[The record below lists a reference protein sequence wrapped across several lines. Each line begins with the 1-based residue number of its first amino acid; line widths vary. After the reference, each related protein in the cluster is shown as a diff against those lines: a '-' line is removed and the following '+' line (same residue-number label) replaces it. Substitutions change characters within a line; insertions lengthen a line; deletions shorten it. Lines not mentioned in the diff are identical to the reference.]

1 MNLAQ
6 RVSHREFCA
15 ARGHLLAADS
25 VYIACHIMPDG
36 DAIGSLLGLGRAL
49 QSLGKTC
56 TLACADPVPLKF
68 DFLCG
73 VEQVTESPPT
83 TEQVIVTVDSSDVER
98 LGTLYDETAF
108 QSRPVVNVDH
118 HVTNTHFGSVNLLL
132 RLPSTAEI
140 VYGLIRDMGVPMDE
154 HIAAAL
160 LTGLVTDT
168 RCFRTGNVTTRQ
180 LLRATAFMEAG
191 ASLAQITELVFDRE
205 PISTICL
212 WGQSLANVQTRGR
225 ILWTEINRDM
235 MRKCGASP
243 NDGNGLVSFLASR
256 TGVDVAIVFRETDDG
271 RVEASMRAAAGW
283 DLSGA
288 AFQLGGGGHPRAAGC
303 TVSGDMDA
311 ARDLVLSTLEASLR
325 EQQAPRDSSAGKL
338 GPGQRSQCP

>member
-1 MNLAQ
+1 
-6 RVSHREFCA
+6 
-15 ARGHLLAADS
+15 

-36 DAIGSLLGLGRAL
+36 DAIGSLLGLGSAL
-49 QSLGKTC
+49 QSLGKSC

-68 DFLCG
+68 GFLHG
-73 VEQVTESPPT
+73 VGQVGDQPPT
-83 TEQVIVTVDSSDVER
+83 TEQVIAAVDSSDLER
-98 LGTLYDETAF
+98 LGPLYDEAVF
-108 QSRPVVNVDH
+108 QSRPVINIDH
-118 HVTNTHFGSVNLLL
+118 HVTNTGFGSVNLLL
-132 RLPSTAEI
+132 CLPSTAEI
-140 VYGLIRDMGVPMDE
+140 VNGLIKDMGVPPDTN
-154 HIAAAL
+154 IATAL

-180 LLRATAFMEAG
+180 LRRAVALMEAG
-191 ASLAQITELVFDRE
+191 ASLSQINELVFDRQ

-212 WGQSLANVQTRGR
+212 WGQSLANAQTHGR

-256 TGVDVAIVFRETDDG
+256 MGVDVAIVFRETDDG

-283 DLSGA
+283 DVSGA

-303 TVSGDMDA
+303 TVPGDMNP
-311 ARDLVLSTLEASLR
+311 ARDVVLSAVEAALR
-325 EQQAPRDSSAGKL
+325 EQQASRDSSAGQL
-338 GPGQRSQCP
+338 DPG

>member
-1 MNLAQ
+1 MNSTR
-6 RVSHREFCA
+6 RVSHKEFCS
-15 ARGHLLAADS
+15 ARRHLLGADS

-36 DAIGSLLGLGRAL
+36 DAVGSLLGLGSAL

-68 DFLCG
+68 NFLCG
-73 VEQVTESPPT
+73 VAQVSDHPPT
-83 TEQVIVTVDSSDVER
+83 TEQVIVTVDCSDVER
-98 LGTLYDETAF
+98 LGALYDGTVF
-108 QSRPVVNVDH
+108 RNHPVVNIDH
-118 HVTNTHFGSVNLLL
+118 HVTNTCFGSVNLLL
-132 RLPSTAEI
+132 HLPSTAEI
-140 VYGLIRDMGVPMDE
+140 VYGFIRSMGIPIDRN
-154 HIAAAL
+154 IAAAL

-168 RCFRTGNVTTRQ
+168 RCFRTGNVTARQ
-180 LLRATAFMEAG
+180 LLRATALMETG
-191 ASLAQITELVFDRE
+191 TSLAQINELVFDRE

-256 TGVDVAIVFRETDDG
+256 MGVDVAIVFRETDDG

-288 AFQLGGGGHPRAAGC
+288 AFELGGGGHPRAAGC

-311 ARDLVLSTLEASLR
+311 ARDLVLGTVAAALQ
-325 EQQAPRDSSAGKL
+325 EQQATRDSPAGQL
-338 GPGQRSQCP
+338 GPG